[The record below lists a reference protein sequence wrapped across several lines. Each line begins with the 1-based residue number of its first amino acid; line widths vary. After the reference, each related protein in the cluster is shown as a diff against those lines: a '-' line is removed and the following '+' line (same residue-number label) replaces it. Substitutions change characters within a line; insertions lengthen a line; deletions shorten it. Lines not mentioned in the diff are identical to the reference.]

1 MEMPKIVAPLIS
13 KLTPCD
19 EQPEQTDLFLG
30 LEGFALQNGDNK
42 VYLVQSAR
50 EVTSSHDNDLSIY
63 EERDGET
70 VVKSYYLWELG
81 SKFPPFSTSTGYC
94 EI

>member
-1 MEMPKIVAPLIS
+1 MPSVVTSLIS
-13 KLTPCD
+13 ELTPCD
-19 EQPEQTDLFLG
+19 EQLEETSTFLK
-30 LEGFALQNGDNK
+30 LEGFTLQKDDNK

-50 EVTSSHDNDLSIY
+50 EVTSSHDNDLSLY

-81 SKFPPFSTSTGYC
+81 SKFAPFSTSTGYC
-94 EI
+94 EV